1 MFYTTVKRVAID
13 ICEFMALAMGILF
26 FWVKMIPFINSAILL
41 NYINGQTISYLVF
54 ALLLIALPIIL
65 LYVFKKA
72 NKGVILRRLFYVYA
86 AVILCG
92 TVFDL
97 ISYKFFIG
105 YEFMEGDAIF
115 VNMMWNMPNIG
126 GVIMS
131 IIVATL
137 YILLGKQI
145 KRTRRLSYI
154 LYIITFLTSHIPTF
168 IYTFIA
174 TGGLPRDTY
183 LQKSL
188 YVIAIQLLILGA
200 LTLAAT
206 SRSLWKSHVWN

>member
-26 FWVKMIPFINSAILL
+26 FWVKMVPFINAALLL

-72 NKGVILRRLFYVYA
+72 NKAVILRRLFYCYA
-86 AVILCG
+86 AVIICG
-92 TVFDL
+92 TIFDAVT
-97 ISYKFFIG
+97 YKFFVG
-105 YEFMEGDAIF
+105 YKFMEGDAIF
-115 VNMMWNMPNIG
+115 VNLMWNMPNIG
-126 GVIMS
+126 GIIMS
-131 IIVATL
+131 VIVATL

-145 KRTRRLSYI
+145 KRTRRLSYV
-154 LYIITFLTSHIPTF
+154 LYVITFLTSHVPTF
-168 IYTFIA
+168 IYTFFA

-200 LTLAAT
+200 LTLAAS
-206 SRSLWKSHVWN
+206 SRSLWKQHVWN